1 MRISDWSSDVCSSD
15 LEPQPVDTLITG
27 AVVVTMNEEREVFR
41 DGAVAIDG
49 RHVVAVGQTA
59 DVTARFRGKETI
71 RGERFAVVP
80 GMVNTHYHI
89 TGEPLTR
96 GYVPDSTPFEE
107 NVYVWLCQLYAV
119 HGEADERLSAQLA
132 AAEMLRSGTTS
143 FLEAGTVGRSEERRV
158 GKEGVWTGR

>member
-1 MRISDWSSDVCSSD
+1 M
-15 LEPQPVDTLITG
+15 T
-27 AVVVTMNEEREVFR
+27 EEREVFR
-41 DGAVAIDG
+41 DGAVAVDA

-59 DVTARFRGKETI
+59 DVTARFRVKETI

-107 NVYVWLCQLYAV
+107 NVYV
-119 HGEADERLSAQLA
+119 
-132 AAEMLRSGTTS
+132 
-143 FLEAGTVGRSEERRV
+143 RSEERRV
-158 GKEGVWTGR
+158 GKECVSTCRSRWSPYH

>member
-1 MRISDWSSDVCSSD
+1 MATAAPAPAS
-15 LEPQPVDTLITG
+15 EPQPVDTLITG

-71 RGERFAVVP
+71 RGERFSVVP

-89 TGEPLTR
+89 TAEPLTR
-96 GYVPDSTPFEE
+96 GYLPDRPPFEA
-107 NVYVWLCQLYAV
+107 NVYVLHCQPYAL
-119 HGEADERLSAQLA
+119 HGETHDRLSHVPPTA
-132 AAEMLRSGTTS
+132 AKWHT
-143 FLEAGTVGRSEERRV
+143 
-158 GKEGVWTGR
+158 